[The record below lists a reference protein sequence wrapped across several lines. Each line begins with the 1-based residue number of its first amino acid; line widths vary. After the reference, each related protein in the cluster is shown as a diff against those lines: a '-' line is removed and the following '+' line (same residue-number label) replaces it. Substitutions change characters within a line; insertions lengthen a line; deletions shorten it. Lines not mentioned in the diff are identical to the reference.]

1 MEQKKHFWTVNN
13 LLPIFMSNSK
23 PTYLQRLVRSQIKNF
38 IEASNKKQSVKP
50 KAKVPKSKT
59 SKDDSGKKRSRYIS
73 KSVRVSVLHRDKYKC
88 VFCGRSSQ
96 KVELQI
102 DHIIPFSQGG
112 SNKLDNLQTLCIDC
126 NQGKSDR
133 LL

>member
-23 PTYLQRLVRSQIKNF
+23 STYLQRLVRSQIKNF